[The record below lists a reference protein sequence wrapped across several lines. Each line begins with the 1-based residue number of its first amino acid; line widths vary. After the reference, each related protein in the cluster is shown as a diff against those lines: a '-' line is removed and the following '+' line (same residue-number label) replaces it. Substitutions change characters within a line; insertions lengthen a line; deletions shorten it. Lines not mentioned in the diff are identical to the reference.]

1 MMKRYRFRFK
11 KYLRGKKQTE
21 LLAMGMKE
29 RRRPRMTSWL
39 TGEQ

>member
-1 MMKRYRFRFK
+1 MKRYKFRFK
-11 KYLRGKKQTE
+11 KYLGGKNQTE

-29 RRRPRMTSWL
+29 RRRPRMIVWL